1 MNVYEEVTKGTF
13 LEAARTGSR
22 YICNPPVLD
31 TDDDY
36 IVLVDNLEQS
46 LEKFLYKEGWKRSGS
61 EGYSTDGEWESI
73 KKTIDGT
80 VVNLIMTDNENY
92 FNRFV
97 HATETAKK
105 LNLLEKADRIVLF
118 KAIVS
123 DMPNHEE
130 VELSEVLYEA
140 QEVSFTTS
148 TGIMDEWVTTTAPPL
163 NVYRTALEARAS
175 LRDAQRAYVYE
186 STGRDMAINV
196 PQTPA
201 DVYRDFLSSYAQ
213 DIAIG
218 AASGRATGTITE
230 DERGF

>member
-46 LEKFLYKEGWKRSGS
+46 LEKFLYKEGWRRSGS

-105 LNLLEKADRIVLF
+105 LNLREKADRIILF
-118 KAIVS
+118 KAIV
-123 DMPNHEE
+123 DEMPNHEE
-130 VELSEVLYEA
+130 VELSEPIYEA
-140 QEVSFTTS
+140 QEVSFTTR
-148 TGIMDEWVTTTAPPL
+148 TGIMDEWVTTTEPDL
-163 NVYRTALEARAS
+163 NVYRSALAARAS
-175 LRDAQRAYVYE
+175 LRDAAGLDVVLPRVDYSQIDSASIASEFMSTYRAYASSYRAPQV
-186 STGRDMAINV
+186 SVAI
-196 PQTPA
+196 T
-201 DVYRDFLSSYAQ
+201 DDERDF
-213 DIAIG
+213 
-218 AASGRATGTITE
+218 
-230 DERGF
+230 

>member
-46 LEKFLYKEGWKRSGS
+46 LEKFLYKEGWRRSGS

-105 LNLLEKADRIVLF
+105 LNLREKADRIILF

-130 VELSEVLYEA
+130 VELSESPEEA

-148 TGIMDEWVTTTAPPL
+148 TGIMDEWVTTTDS
-163 NVYRTALEARAS
+163 RARDSIRATS
-175 LRDAQRAYVYE
+175 AAAAGLDVVLPRVDYSQIDRATIANYSAREFMSTYRAY
-186 STGRDMAINV
+186 A
-196 PQTPA
+196 
-201 DVYRDFLSSYAQ
+201 SSYRAPQ
-213 DIAIG
+213 VSVAI
-218 AASGRATGTITE
+218 TD
-230 DERGF
+230 DEREF